1 MKMKMKIKIKIK
13 MKTRIETLDE
23 LCTASLCY
31 ITRLIC
37 YVIDCCCSTDELLS
51 K

>member
-13 MKTRIETLDE
+13 INKRNIYYFMQNSSVYKNHFPFN
-23 LCTASLCY
+23 
-31 ITRLIC
+31 
-37 YVIDCCCSTDELLS
+37 